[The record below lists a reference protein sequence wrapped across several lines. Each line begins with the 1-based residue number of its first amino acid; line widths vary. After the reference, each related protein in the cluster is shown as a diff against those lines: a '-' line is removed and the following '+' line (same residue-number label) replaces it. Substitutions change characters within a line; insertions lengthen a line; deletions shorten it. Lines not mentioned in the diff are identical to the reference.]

1 MKSVRPDTDV
11 WVSDYQIASPSLL
24 ASFLWTV
31 ILAAAVVAGSFALS
45 CTMPFAALAVALAAT
60 VGLRASLATIALVWG
75 VNQIVGFTWFHFPWT
90 ATAFGQ
96 GAAIGVAALLGA
108 LVAHVV
114 LSHRGLGRLG
124 LALLLSFAVY
134 EATLWLAALG
144 LGGRETFAM
153 SIVMQIALINAAWFA
168 GLSALNEIAA
178 ALCKPWLGRIP
189 MVRRSS
195 GSS

>member
-1 MKSVRPDTDV
+1 MKSVRPDSDDC
-11 WVSDYQIASPSLL
+11 VSDFQIASPSLL
-24 ASFLWTV
+24 ASFLWTM

-45 CTMPFAALAVALAAT
+45 CTTPFAALAVALAAT

-90 ATAFGQ
+90 ANAFGQ
-96 GAAIGVAALLGA
+96 GIAIGVAALLGTI
-108 LVAHVV
+108 VAHAV

-134 EATLWLAALG
+134 EATLWLAAFN

-153 SIVMQIALINAAWFA
+153 PIVMEIALINAAWFA

-189 MVRRSS
+189 MVLRSS